1 MLLKSIL
8 WTCFTISTAIKVPSS
23 WKDEQTFLPY
33 YVVVDGLPSA
43 QNVETYYPEN
53 AASDQVVQND
63 VVVKLFQKMN
73 PNLAILKPQQPL
85 ENPSKKLAQKPVLI
99 DKSFTHVAQ
108 EKRQED
114 DGESENNH
122 EEAAENL
129 GVKAGGVDHENP
141 GDIPT
146 KPIYPGEGQWAR
158 KGLKHRP
165 HISKNLL
172 PQKEEKEEG
181 PDTAGTDFYNAQK
194 DKFQKDFDEFPKKH
208 NLYQP
213 RRQTKKNEDFEE
225 KAASEDFE
233 PYRTYAQVRKTI
245 TKKRLPKKKKTD
257 PRLRESIKDSKIHT
271 VYSEEGYEDS
281 AYDHGDQE
289 KQAESREKEKGADP
303 ENFPEP
309 PPPPSEDEESLEVD
323 EESDKPKDEK
333 ESESKSES
341 VVEPKEAPTDQEG
354 HLIDNMMDESKYGK
368 KTAKPKFI
376 IKVRRKR
383 RSTEE
388 LDPKKYPHYTST
400 KVNSLSSLR
409 YVENPSNIPKKGAMS
424 FYKEADKM
432 ECPEVMDVD
441 PIPDKIKDGAN
452 HTDESNSTIT
462 TPKPKL
468 DKLGD
473 QIDCFKTRYFG
484 EDPLDNPLFK
494 EEAVDTPNRTPNR
507 SFLND
512 GSDEENLIEDRESK
526 DLTDEN
532 LPEPQPYILV
542 KRIYRRPQRK
552 KAKRTKKRPPPP
564 KFDQHPSF
572 YRRPQRKKAKRTKKR
587 PPPPKFDQHP
597 SSSNSERIS
606 EVHYKDEINPSEQ
619 MNVFADIINNIKN
632 LKLTQASK

>member
-1 MLLKSIL
+1 MTEL
-8 WTCFTISTAIKVPSS
+8 
-23 WKDEQTFLPY
+23 
-33 YVVVDGLPSA
+33 
-43 QNVETYYPEN
+43 
-53 AASDQVVQND
+53 
-63 VVVKLFQKMN
+63 
-73 PNLAILKPQQPL
+73 
-85 ENPSKKLAQKPVLI
+85 
-99 DKSFTHVAQ
+99 
-108 EKRQED
+108 RD

-122 EEAAENL
+122 EEAAEDL
-129 GVKAGGVDHENP
+129 GVKTEGVDHENP
-141 GDIPT
+141 SDIPI
-146 KPIYPGEGQWAR
+146 KPIYPGEGQWTR

-181 PDTAGTDFYNAQK
+181 PDTATEEAN
-194 DKFQKDFDEFPKKH
+194 PKKH

-213 RRQTKKNEDFEE
+213 RRQTKKNEDLEE
-225 KAASEDFE
+225 KAASQDFE

-245 TKKRLPKKKKTD
+245 TKKRLPKKKKTEKRLPKKKKTD

-271 VYSEEGYEDS
+271 VYSEEGYQDS

-289 KQAESREKEKGADP
+289 KQAERAASRRK
-303 ENFPEP
+303 
-309 PPPPSEDEESLEVD
+309 DEESLEVD
-323 EESDKPKDEK
+323 EESDKLKDEK

-409 YVENPSNIPKKGAMS
+409 YVENPSNIPRKGAMSFYKEADKMECPEVMDVDPIPDKIKDGEIHHKINSLSSLRYVENPSNIPKKGAMS

-452 HTDESNSTIT
+452 HTDEGNSTIT

-468 DKLGD
+468 DKLSD

-484 EDPLDNPLFK
+484 KDPLDNPLFK
-494 EEAVDTPNRTPNR
+494 KEAVDTPNR

-512 GSDEENLIEDRESK
+512 GSDEENLIEDRGSKESQNLIEDRGSK
-526 DLTDEN
+526 DLADEN

-542 KRIYRRPQRK
+542 KRI
-552 KAKRTKKRPPPP
+552 
-564 KFDQHPSF
+564 

-632 LKLTQASK
+632 SSRDSGLESSEIQPVTIRVLKKPPSRNPPAKRSKFRPTTKAPAIFAEIYEDLDQIHQLSSPAPHPYYTQSNSNEIPIRR